1 MSSLCGFSHLHVS
14 HKCVEIRSPTIRK
27 DIFYGFQRISEDNL
41 FVAELKEIDTR
52 LQAEAANETVLLKN
66 IIIRLEDARIL
77 ENIDEMRKRLVQLK
91 NVNVDLI
98 REHEIRMKSYRE
110 LTANLKELNLGVQ
123 RAARLRGDIFYLT
136 FAYFPFAQNKVL
148 LKFVLLV
155 GKSASNTIARCRAA
169 IQDENPKALTMA
181 IRHG

>member
-1 MSSLCGFSHLHVS
+1 MAFR
-14 HKCVEIRSPTIRK
+14 E
-27 DIFYGFQRISEDNL
+27 YQRIIYL
-41 FVAELKEIDTR
+41 FIAELKEIDTR

-91 NVNVDLI
+91 NVNADLI

-123 RAARLRGDIFYLT
+123 RAARLRGDVFYLT
-136 FAYFPFAQNKVL
+136 FTYFPFAQNKVL

-169 IQDENPKALTMA
+169 IQDENPKALTLA